1 MIKTYVIGRTELYF
15 PEEQIEEFKKTLLGR
30 VTDTKIVP
38 LNYKRSKPY
47 VVSPRNVG
55 QYFVQEA
62 LIRPA
67 NTGVLLSADPMH
79 SLMMTL
85 VFCLEMKKRN
95 YSDRGIEF
103 YPWPV

>member
-15 PEEQIEEFKKTLLGR
+15 QEEQIKEFKKTLLGR

-38 LNYKRSKPY
+38 LNYKKSKPY
-47 VVSPRNVG
+47 GVSPRNVG

-79 SLMMTL
+79 SLTMTL
-85 VFCLEMKKRN
+85 VFCLEMKKKN
-95 YSDRGIEF
+95 HSGRGIEF

>member
-15 PEEQIEEFKKTLLGR
+15 PEEQIKEFKKILLGR

-38 LNYKRSKPY
+38 LNYKKSNPY
-47 VVSPRNVG
+47 GVSPRNVG
-55 QYFVQEA
+55 QYFMQEA

-67 NTGVLLSADPMH
+67 NTGVLLSADPVH
-79 SLMMTL
+79 SLTMTL
-85 VFCLEMKKRN
+85 VFCREMKKRN
-95 YSDRGIEF
+95 HSDRGIEF

>member
-15 PEEQIEEFKKTLLGR
+15 PKEQIKEFKKTLLGR

-38 LNYKRSKPY
+38 LNYKKSKPY
-47 VVSPRNVG
+47 GVSPRNVG
-55 QYFVQEA
+55 RYFMQEA

-85 VFCLEMKKRN
+85 VFCREMKKRN
-95 YSDRGIEF
+95 HSDRGIEF

>member
-1 MIKTYVIGRTELYF
+1 MMKTYVIGRTELYF
-15 PEEQIEEFKKTLLGR
+15 SEEQIKEFKKTLLGR

-47 VVSPRNVG
+47 GVSPRNVG
-55 QYFVQEA
+55 QYFMQEA

-79 SLMMTL
+79 SLMMTW

-95 YSDRGIEF
+95 HSDRGIEF
-103 YPWPV
+103 YPWLV